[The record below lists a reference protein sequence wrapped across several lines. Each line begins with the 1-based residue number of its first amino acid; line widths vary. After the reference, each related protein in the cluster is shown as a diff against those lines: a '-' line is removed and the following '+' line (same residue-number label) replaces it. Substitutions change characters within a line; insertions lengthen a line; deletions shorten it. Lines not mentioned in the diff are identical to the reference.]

1 MRNRYIVVSFC
12 TIFGAFLWMSS
23 TGGVANVQGAD
34 LTGSPLGDGFCSG
47 CHSGGNFSPSIS
59 AELLDAGVAVSQYQP
74 GKSYTLRIRVNAS
87 GSPARYGFQAVALS
101 GADNVKAGSFGT
113 APTGFRKTNLQD
125 REYVEH
131 SSPRSANTLE
141 IQWTAPAS
149 SGESVRFYV
158 SGIAANNNGSSSGDG
173 SARLSQ
179 PLQINPMVTS
189 TREPF
194 TNKIA
199 LKILGNP
206 IENNLNISLQI
217 PETGQYRFALLGI
230 EGKTYWQKSEW
241 LQTGEN
247 KLQWALP
254 TFPPG
259 VYILKIEQGKG
270 VIGTAKIV
278 RR

>member
-1 MRNRYIVVSFC
+1 MRNQYIIISFC
-12 TIFGAFLWMSS
+12 TILGAFIWMSS

-34 LTGSPLGDGFCSG
+34 LTGSPLGSGFCSG
-47 CHSGGNFSPSIS
+47 CHSSGNFSPSIS

-74 GKSYTLRIRVNAS
+74 GKSYTLRVRVNAS
-87 GSPARYGFQAVALS
+87 GTPARYGFQAVALS
-101 GADNVKAGSFGT
+101 GTNNVKAGTFGT
-113 APTGFRKTNLQD
+113 APTGFRKTVLQE

-131 SSPRSANTLE
+131 SSPRSGNTLE

-173 SARLSQ
+173 SAHLSQ

-189 TREPF
+189 TRESLAS
-194 TNKIA
+194 KLG

-206 IENNLNISLQI
+206 IGQDLNIALNI
-217 PETGQYRFALLGI
+217 PESGRYQFSLLGI
-230 EGKTYWQKSEW
+230 EGKTYWQKGEW
-241 LQTGEN
+241 LQTGEH
-247 KLQWALP
+247 KLQWELP
-254 TFPPG
+254 LSPPG
-259 VYILKIEQGKG
+259 VYFLKVEQGRG
-270 VIGTAKIV
+270 VIGTSKIV